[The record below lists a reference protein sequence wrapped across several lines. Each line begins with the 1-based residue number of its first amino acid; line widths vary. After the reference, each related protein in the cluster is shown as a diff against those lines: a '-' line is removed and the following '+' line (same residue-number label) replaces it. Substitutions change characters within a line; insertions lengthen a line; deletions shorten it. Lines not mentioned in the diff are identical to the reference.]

1 MRSFDLRTARLRSCP
16 DVPGLPEVYKNDL
29 KELFRVWNSKLSRNV
44 MRSRY
49 YDGHEVVKNLGIAV
63 PDDFAELDAVVGWPA
78 KAVDTLADMS
88 NFDSYTGTSTSLQI
102 LDEITDANDFY
113 ATYDMMLPD
122 ELVHSCAAVTV
133 TAGRD
138 GIPQLNAHSAI
149 TAAMTWSYERHR
161 IKAGITVAE
170 TNEAGVPIAY
180 NLYEDDCVIYIY
192 MLPND
197 SGLWGFVVMPHAMG
211 RPLIEPFVYR
221 PSLRRPFG
229 VSRINREVMSI
240 TDNAMRTVLRGE
252 VGSEFFTS
260 PQKALL
266 GAPDGMFPNRLD
278 EALERLPETYD
289 PEEDDEDDEGYDDPD
304 DMYDPYGDDEMPSP
318 RRVKLDARTAWE
330 YTIGHLMAI
339 SRDEE
344 GNVPQVVQFS
354 ASSMEPHISY
364 LRALAARFSGATCV
378 PLNELGIIQDNPSSA
393 EAIDSQR
400 SALVREANKLNTING
415 RSLVNIGRMGIAIA
429 LNKPYYALTEDERTV
444 GTHFMDPDRPALV
457 SRADAMT
464 KLASSAPWL
473 VNTRVYWEKVGLT
486 DEQIDVVL
494 AAGRQA
500 ESTESMAN
508 IVANALNSVKQVE
521 NGEGE

>member
-16 DVPGLPEVYKNDL
+16 DVPGLPEAYVNDL
-29 KELFRVWNSKLSRNV
+29 KNLFYVWNTKLARNV

-88 NFDSYTGTSTSLQI
+88 NFDSYTGTATSLAI

-113 ATYDMMLPD
+113 ATYDMLLPD
-122 ELVHSCAAVTV
+122 ELVHSCAAVSV
-133 TAGRD
+133 TAGSD
-138 GIPQLNAHSAI
+138 GVPQLHPHSAI
-149 TAAMTWSYERHR
+149 TAAMIWDYRRHR
-161 IKAGITVAE
+161 IKAGATVAAVDE
-170 TNEAGVPIAY
+170 RERPIAY
-180 NLYEDDCVIYIY
+180 NLYEDDCVVYIY
-192 MLPND
+192 QLPND
-197 SGLWGFVVMPHAMG
+197 SGLWGFTVLPHAMG
-211 RPLIEPFVYR
+211 RPLIEPLVYR

-266 GAPDGMFPNRLD
+266 GAPDGMFPNELD
-278 EALERLPETYD
+278 ETLEHLPDEYYD
-289 PEEDDEDDEGYDDPD
+289 DEEEDYDEDEDDPYGGDDPH
-304 DMYDPYGDDEMPSP
+304 ERP
-318 RRVKLDARTAWE
+318 RSVKLDARTAWE

-344 GNVPQVVQFS
+344 GNVPQVVQFN

-364 LRALAARFSGATCV
+364 LRSLAARFSGATSI

-400 SALVREANKLNTING
+400 AALVREANKLNKING
-415 RSLVNIGRMGIAIA
+415 RSLVTIGRMGIAVA
-429 LNKPYYALTEDERTV
+429 LNKPLTSLTDDEKAV
-444 GTHFMDPDRPALV
+444 GVHFMDPDRPALV

-486 DEQIDVVL
+486 DEQIDTVL
-494 AAGRQA
+494 AAGRQS
-500 ESTESMAN
+500 ESTESMAT
-508 IVANALNSVKQVE
+508 IVANALGSSKAVD
-521 NGEGE
+521 NGESE

>member
-1 MRSFDLRTARLRSCP
+1 MFRNFDLRTAQLRSCP
-16 DVPGLPEVYKNDL
+16 DVPGLPEAYVTDL
-29 KELFRVWNSKLSRNV
+29 KNLFQVWNTKLHRNV

-63 PDDFAELDAVVGWPA
+63 PDDFAELDAVVGWPS

-88 NFDSYTGTSTSLQI
+88 NFDSYTGTATSLAI

-113 ATYDMMLPD
+113 AMYDMLLPD
-122 ELVHSCAAVTV
+122 ELIHSCAAVTV
-133 TAGRD
+133 TGGTD
-138 GIPQLNAHSAI
+138 GVPKLNPHSAI
-149 TAAMTWSYERHR
+149 SAAMIWDYRKHR
-161 IKAGITVAE
+161 IKAGLTVAQI
-170 TNEAGVPIAY
+170 NEGGRPIAY
-180 NLYEDDCVIYIY
+180 NLYEDDCIVFIYE
-192 MLPND
+192 LPND
-197 SGLWGFVVMPHAMG
+197 SGLWGFQIMPHAMG
-211 RPLIEPFVYR
+211 RPLIEPLVYR

-266 GAPDGMFPNRLD
+266 GAPDGIFPNGLD
-278 EALERLPETYD
+278 ESLEMSPDVYVE
-289 PEEDDEDDEGYDDPD
+289 DEDDMALDYE
-304 DMYDPYGDDEMPSP
+304 DEPEFDVP
-318 RRVKLDARTAWE
+318 QHRRVKLDARAAWE
-330 YTIGHLMAI
+330 YYIGHVMAI

-344 GNVPQVVQFS
+344 GNLPQLVQTN

-364 LRALAARFSGATCV
+364 LRSLGTRFSGATSI
-378 PLNELGIIQDNPSSA
+378 PLNELGIVQDNPSSA

-400 SALVREANKLNTING
+400 AGLVREANKLNKTNG
-415 RSLVNIGRMGIAIA
+415 RSLVNIGRMAVAIA
-429 LNKPYYALTEDERTV
+429 TNKPLASLSDDEKTIGV
-444 GTHFMDPDRPALV
+444 HFMDPDRPALV

-486 DEQIDVVL
+486 DEQIDSVL
-494 AAGRQA
+494 SAGRQ
-500 ESTESMAN
+500 SQNTETMA
-508 IVANALNSVKQVE
+508 SVIARVTSKQSEVTDDGTG
-521 NGEGE
+521 N